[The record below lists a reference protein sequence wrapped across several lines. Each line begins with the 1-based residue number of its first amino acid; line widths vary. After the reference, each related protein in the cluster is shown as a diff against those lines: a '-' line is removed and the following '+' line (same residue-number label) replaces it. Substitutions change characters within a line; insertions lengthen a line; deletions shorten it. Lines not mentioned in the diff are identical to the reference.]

1 MSGNLLLAGHA
12 SSFLASGVF
21 ALGLIAG
28 FSFGVLAVLL
38 AA

>member
-1 MSGNLLLAGHA
+1 MSGSLLFQDHA
-12 SSFLASGVF
+12 SSFFTSRVF

-28 FSFGVLAVLL
+28 FSLGILAVLL

>member
-1 MSGNLLLAGHA
+1 MSDSLLFQDHGPSIFA
-12 SSFLASGVF
+12 SSVF

-28 FSFGVLAVLL
+28 FSLGILAVLL